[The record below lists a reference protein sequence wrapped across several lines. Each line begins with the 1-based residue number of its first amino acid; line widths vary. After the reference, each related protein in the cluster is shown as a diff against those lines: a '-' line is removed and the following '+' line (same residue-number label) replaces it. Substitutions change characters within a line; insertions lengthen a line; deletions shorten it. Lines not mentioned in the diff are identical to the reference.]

1 MQQLYKFMED
11 RGESSEDFYAFKE
24 PCAGLVVAGT
34 VCPPALIASPAFTSA
49 GTPINKRPVLGYRN
63 LNLFKLYRLVHK
75 LGGFDNVSEVTAAV
89 APVSVCALS
98 PRGLVWN
105 RSKVAPCGSR
115 CTRTSGS
122 PYSTQPR
129 ATTSNVPTA
138 SKQPRRLPLFPFVPQ
153 RFCRRLSA
161 GAATGVFSHSGT
173 CMDSRNTAPPPPSP
187 SGWTSL

>member
-24 PCAGLVVAGT
+24 PHAGLVAAGT

-89 APVSVCALS
+89 APVSVCAHS
-98 PRGLVWN
+98 PRGLVVTDRKWL
-105 RSKVAPCGSR
+105 RVEAGVPGPRDPHTQLSR
-115 CTRTSGS
+115 GLQRQMCLSQVS
-122 PYSTQPR
+122 SC
-129 ATTSNVPTA
+129 AA
-138 SKQPRRLPLFPFVPQ
+138 FPFPPVPQ
-153 RFCRRLSA
+153 RFCRCLSA
-161 GAATGVFSHSGT
+161 RAATRVFSHSGT